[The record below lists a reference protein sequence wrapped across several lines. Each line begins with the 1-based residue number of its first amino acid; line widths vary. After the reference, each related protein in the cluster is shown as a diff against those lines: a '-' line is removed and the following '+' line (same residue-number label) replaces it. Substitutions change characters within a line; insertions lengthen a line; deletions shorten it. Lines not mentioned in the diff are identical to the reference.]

1 MSDANKVL
9 VLRRR
14 EGRRRR
20 RRSVAL
26 TLSTSDT
33 INPAEEFKVA

>member
-14 EGRRRR
+14 GGWEERD
-20 RRSVAL
+20 L
-26 TLSTSDT
+26 TLSTFDT